1 MNAEQFQ
8 VFLQSLTT
16 LTKTLGEQGQEITQ
30 FTAAVK
36 KDSKTENVE
45 GSIYNPANK
54 PKINVKLPTYSGDTG
69 ENIFMWC
76 KQLQTV
82 FKT

>member
-30 FTAAVK
+30 FTTAIK

-45 GSIYNPANK
+45 SSIYNPANK
-54 PKINVKLPTYSGDTG
+54 LKINIKLPMYLGDTS
-69 ENIFMWC
+69 ENVFM
-76 KQLQTV
+76 
-82 FKT
+82 